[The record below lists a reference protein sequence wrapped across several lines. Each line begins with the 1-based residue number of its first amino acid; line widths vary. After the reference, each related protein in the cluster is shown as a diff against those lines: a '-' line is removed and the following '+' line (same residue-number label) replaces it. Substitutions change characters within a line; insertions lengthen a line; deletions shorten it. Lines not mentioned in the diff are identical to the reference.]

1 MSTSLYDLP
10 LPERGVVVFDL
21 DDTLYLERDFV
32 YSGFRAAAD
41 AISHETGEDVFGRLI
56 EQFEARGSDPFGTVL
71 TERGLPL
78 ATKRLLIETYR
89 EHRPSLNLAPAVAEL
104 LGSLRNSGR
113 ILGIITDGR
122 SVTQRNKI
130 RALGLEKWIDAVV
143 ISEEFGSSKPA
154 AGNYRYFEEQFAR
167 RQFVYVGNDLTKDFL
182 APNRLGWQTVGLV
195 HNDRHIHLPP
205 EAEIPAHALPH
216 AWIERLA

>member
-1 MSTSLYDLP
+1 LYDLP

-21 DDTLYLERDFV
+21 DDTLYHERDFV

-41 AISHETGEDVFGRLI
+41 AISHETGEDVFEQLVD
-56 EQFEARGSDPFGTVL
+56 QFEAKRSDPFGKVL
-71 TERGLPL
+71 AERGLPL
-78 ATKRLLIETYR
+78 ATKRFLIETYR
-89 EHRPSLNLAPAVAEL
+89 EHQPSLKLAPEVAEL
-104 LGSLRNSGR
+104 LGGLRDSGR

-130 RALGLEKWIDAVV
+130 RALGLDTWIDTVV

-154 AGNYRYFEEQFAR
+154 TENYRYFEQQFPG
-167 RQFVYVGNDLTKDFL
+167 RQFVYVGNDVTKDFL

-195 HNDRHIHLPP
+195 HNDRQIHLPP
-205 EAEIPAHALPH
+205 KAEVAAHALPH
-216 AWIERLA
+216 YWIERLA